1 MSEIVLAAYPFVL
14 QTLNQVRN
22 SHESNRICKLDKLSC
37 QAFIRIRTFIDS
49 QHHRIRTFIDS
60 QHHDFAIEVT

>member
-1 MSEIVLAAYPFVL
+1 VSAIVLAAYSFVL

-22 SHESNRICKLDKLSC
+22 SHESNLRCKLAKLSS
-37 QAFIRIRTFIDS
+37 QAFI
-49 QHHRIRTFIDS
+49 RIRTFIDS